1 MKVKESKKITREV
14 ELKWSGRGMELKWS
28 GRCRERVAST
38 YLMKRE
44 NMSLRRMDWR
54 FCV

>member
-1 MKVKESKKITREV
+1 MKVKESKKFTRGV
-14 ELKWSGRGMELKWS
+14 ELKWSGRGL
-28 GRCRERVAST
+28 GRVAST

-54 FCV
+54 FCM